1 MKSFRTKTNEVA
13 RVFTDSEWAIIKLA
27 LKEFK
32 NTLPQ
37 ARGECE

>member
-1 MKSFRTKTNEVA
+1 MKSIVLKTGETA
-13 RVFTDSEWAIIKLA
+13 RVFTDFEWSVIQLA

-32 NTLPQ
+32 NALPQ